1 MSGNE
6 QSSQHFYTL
15 QEVAVRLRISERSVH
30 NLLYSSELEGVL
42 YKRRWKFTEEEVQA
56 YLKKQIR
63 AEGQKGAHKKRA
75 YVKRKGQE
83 TA

>member
-1 MSGNE
+1 MNKRVSTFIPYKRLRCG
-6 QSSQHFYTL
+6 L
-15 QEVAVRLRISERSVH
+15 LRISERSVH

-83 TA
+83 KA

>member
-6 QSSQHFYTL
+6 QVGQHFYTL

-63 AEGQKGAHKKRA
+63 AEGQKGARKKRA

-83 TA
+83 KE